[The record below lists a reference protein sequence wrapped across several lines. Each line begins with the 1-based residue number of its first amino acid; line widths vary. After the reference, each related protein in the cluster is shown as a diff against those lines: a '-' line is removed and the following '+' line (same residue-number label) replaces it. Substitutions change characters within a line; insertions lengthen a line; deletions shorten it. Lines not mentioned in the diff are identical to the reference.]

1 MTKAKCGASN
11 PATQGS
17 TPKMNMGGMA
27 MKTKPMNEKPAYGM
41 GGMATKKPKYGMGG
55 MAMKKSKY

>member
-1 MTKAKCGASN
+1 MMKMTKAKCGASN

-41 GGMATKKPKYGMGG
+41 GGMATKKPKY
-55 MAMKKSKY
+55 